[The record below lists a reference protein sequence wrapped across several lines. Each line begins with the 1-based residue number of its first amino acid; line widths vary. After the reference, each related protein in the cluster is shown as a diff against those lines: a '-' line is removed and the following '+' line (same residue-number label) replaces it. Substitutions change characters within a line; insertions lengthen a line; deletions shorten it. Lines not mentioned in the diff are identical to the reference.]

1 LRLRL
6 TSLGG
11 SPKLQLSKFLIYGEL
26 GIDGS
31 VAPGVERRRDEDP
44 SPRRMEKTDYYK
56 ILGIERS
63 ANADEVR
70 KAYRKL
76 ARKYHP
82 DINPGNRAAEEKFK
96 EISLAHEVLG
106 DPDKR
111 RRYDEFGE
119 EGLSAGFDPEKA
131 RAYRTWQEQSA
142 QTGGFNFAEGGGF
155 DDLFGGLGEFF
166 RGRGA
171 AEPRA
176 RRGEDIET
184 QMEINFLDA
193 VRGFQTSFTI
203 QRPMSCPVCN
213 GSGSKAGGQS
223 RQCPECRGTG
233 WKETRRGDMNLR
245 QTCPR
250 CQGSGKSTGD
260 PCASCRGSG
269 RVVRADSVRVNIPP
283 GVETGK
289 RIRVP
294 GKGASGV
301 RGGPAGDL
309 YIIPRVRPHPLFTRS
324 GNDLTMELPITVG
337 EAVRGASVK
346 VPTPMGAVQ
355 VKIPPAAQSG
365 QLLRVKGKGVQGR
378 GQNSGGDLYLRLMVR
393 VPQDGVQRE
402 AIEKLEEAY
411 GEDIR
416 KDLIL

>member
-1 LRLRL
+1 
-6 TSLGG
+6 
-11 SPKLQLSKFLIYGEL
+11 
-26 GIDGS
+26 
-31 VAPGVERRRDEDP
+31 
-44 SPRRMEKTDYYK
+44 MEKKDYYK

-63 ANADEVR
+63 ASAGEIR

-111 RRYDEFGE
+111 KRYDEFGE
-119 EGLSAGFDPEKA
+119 EGLSTGFDPEKA
-131 RAYRTWQEQSA
+131 RAYRRWQEQSA
-142 QTGGFNFAEGGGF
+142 QTGGFNFAQGGF
-155 DDLFGGLGEFF
+155 DDVFGLGGVGEFF
-166 RGRGA
+166 HSRGST
-171 AEPRA
+171 EPRA

-184 QMEINFLDA
+184 HMEIDFLDA

-203 QRPMSCPVCN
+203 QRPVSCNACN
-213 GSGSKAGGQS
+213 GTGTKTDGASK
-223 RQCPECRGTG
+223 QCPECHGSG
-233 WKETRRGDMNLR
+233 WKETRRGHMNLR
-245 QTCPR
+245 QTCPT
-250 CQGSGKSTGD
+250 CQGSGKPLGN

-269 RVVRADSVRVNIPP
+269 RVARPDNVRVNIPP
-283 GVETGK
+283 GAETGK

-294 GKGASGV
+294 NKGASGV

-309 YIIPRVRPHPLFTRS
+309 YIIPRIRPHRLFSRS

-337 EAVRGASVK
+337 EAVRGAAIK
-346 VPTPMGAVQ
+346 VPTPTGTVQ

-378 GQNSGGDLYLRLMVR
+378 GESSAGDLYLRLMVR
-393 VPQDGVQRE
+393 VPQNGVQRE

-416 KDLIL
+416 KDMAL

>member
-1 LRLRL
+1 
-6 TSLGG
+6 
-11 SPKLQLSKFLIYGEL
+11 
-26 GIDGS
+26 
-31 VAPGVERRRDEDP
+31 
-44 SPRRMEKTDYYK
+44 
-56 ILGIERS
+56 
-63 ANADEVR
+63 
-70 KAYRKL
+70 
-76 ARKYHP
+76 
-82 DINPGNRAAEEKFK
+82 
-96 EISLAHEVLG
+96 
-106 DPDKR
+106 
-111 RRYDEFGE
+111 
-119 EGLSAGFDPEKA
+119 
-131 RAYRTWQEQSA
+131 
-142 QTGGFNFAEGGGF
+142 
-155 DDLFGGLGEFF
+155 
-166 RGRGA
+166 
-171 AEPRA
+171 
-176 RRGEDIET
+176 
-184 QMEINFLDA
+184 
-193 VRGFQTSFTI
+193 
-203 QRPMSCPVCN
+203 
-213 GSGSKAGGQS
+213 
-223 RQCPECRGTG
+223 
-233 WKETRRGDMNLR
+233 
-245 QTCPR
+245 
-250 CQGSGKSTGD
+250 
-260 PCASCRGSG
+260 
-269 RVVRADSVRVNIPP
+269 VRADSVRVNIPP

-346 VPTPMGAVQ
+346 VPTPMGVVQ